1 VTKFV
6 GKFRKN
12 QDYNEDYIY
21 MPKRKHRNEH
31 SEIKKLKN
39 RNVEELLSDL
49 EDTSLP
55 EKTQQHR

>member
-12 QDYNEDYIY
+12 QDYNEDYSY

-31 SEIKKLKN
+31 SEIKKMKN
-39 RNVEELLSDL
+39 RDVEEVLSQI
-49 EDTSLP
+49 EDSSLP
-55 EKTQQHR
+55 EENRNI